1 MNRGKLRRRVI
12 SLLQEEADPR
22 HWTADE
28 INENLNEGQREF
40 NKIARQVRIRIE
52 YAVGLYG
59 NLFPAPT
66 NALSIV
72 SATYWDGNDEI
83 LLKIKS
89 RDYLDH
95 AYGSNWQDDIG
106 TDPRIIYE
114 ALVQEIPFIGIRDY
128 LSLYPIPNVTA
139 ISLDQEDLSAE
150 LGTAGVLVWQDDSGT
165 YGIPVGVLEED
176 VYGVDGAMYG
186 MIIGIYSPA
195 TTAELLKIE
204 SVKNTKDMTTD
215 GDEPEIREA
224 NHMTIVNYALHKC
237 FEREGDQQNIIQSDR
252 YKKKFD
258 NDARI
263 NKGQPIVEE
272 RKSVEPWRL

>member
-1 MNRGKLRRRVI
+1 MNRGKLRRTVI
-12 SLLQEEADPR
+12 SRLQEEADPR

-28 INENLNEGQREF
+28 MNSYLDEGQREF
-40 NKIARQVRIRIE
+40 NKIARQVRIQIE

-59 NLFPAPT
+59 NVFPAPR

-72 SATYWDGNDEI
+72 SAKYWDGNND
-83 LLKIKS
+83 LLLEIKS

-95 AYGSNWQDDIG
+95 TYGSSWQDDTG
-106 TDPRIIYE
+106 TDPRILYE

-128 LSLYPIPNVTA
+128 LSLYPIPDVTPIA
-139 ISLDQEDLSAE
+139 LDQEDLSAE
-150 LGTAGVLVWQDDSGT
+150 LGTAGVLVWQDNSGT

-176 VYGVDGAMYG
+176 TYGLDGGMYG
-186 MIIGIYSPA
+186 MIVGIYSPA
-195 TTAELLKIE
+195 ATDPLLKIE

-215 GDEPEIREA
+215 GDEPEIRET
-224 NHMTIVNYALHKC
+224 NHMAIVDFALHRC
-237 FEREGDQQNIIQSDR
+237 FEREGDQNNVILSNR
-252 YKKKFD
+252 YLKRF
-258 NDARI
+258 NEEARV